1 MPNRVKKVGRWTG
14 AISAG
19 SKTLLGKNLSRAIND
34 RAKTAVYQSY
44 AVGGVVK
51 KTGLAKVIKMK
62 LLSLPMTK
70 RLNSVIIIHMEFIG
84 K

>member
-1 MPNRVKKVGRWTG
+1 MVNRVKKSGRWTG

-19 SKTLLGKNLSRAIND
+19 SKTLLGKNLSRAVND

-51 KTGLAKVIKMK
+51 RTGLAKVHKNEIVIPAKAAKM
-62 LLSLPMTK
+62 LK
-70 RLNSVIIIHMEFIG
+70 RIM
-84 K
+84 KK